1 LTEASRNANAAAG
14 SGPSPL
20 DAGRFL
26 SFRLDDWLYG
36 IPLDTVE
43 RVIRI
48 VEITPLPKAP
58 AIILGVIDLEGRI
71 VPVADIRGRFGLPA
85 RDLMLT
91 DQLIVAHTG
100 KRAIALLVDRT
111 GEILSPPRHDVTP
124 AEAILPHLAL
134 VAGVAKLDDGTLLIH
149 DLNRFLSLEEEEAL
163 DAACAAGPEAEHA
176 S

>member
-1 LTEASRNANAAAG
+1 LTEASRHTDERAG
-14 SGPSPL
+14 SSPSAL

-36 IPLDTVE
+36 IPLDAVE
-43 RVIRI
+43 RVVRV

-58 AIILGVIDLEGRI
+58 PIILGVIDLEGRI
-71 VPVADIRGRFGLPA
+71 LPVADIRGRFGLPA

-91 DQLIVAHTG
+91 DQLIIAHTA
-100 KRAIALLVDRT
+100 KRSIALLVDRT
-111 GEILSPPRHDVTP
+111 GDILAPLRQDVTR

-149 DLNRFLSLEEEEAL
+149 DLDRFLSLEEEAAL
-163 DAACAAGPEAEHA
+163 DAASAPEPEAEHA